1 MKRIKK
7 GLAAALTA
15 AAALSLLT
23 GCGSTDT
30 GSKTEQTTEA
40 AKTTADTGNG
50 ETTAAAEVAKPEK
63 ITWMVH
69 SGMNEEN
76 GTAQWAEEFQRLTG
90 IKMDL
95 QIISNNEYKQILEL
109 SFASDTVPDVFDLT
123 GENLAVYAKQNAI
136 ADVTDLVKNSE
147 FYKKGD
153 KAMWDSVTL
162 DGRIYGI
169 PLELPGGTVTYVRKD
184 WLDKLGMEEPKTYD
198 EFIEMLRRFKEEIPE
213 CKVPLTATGFKN
225 NVNAQFLP
233 EFYQGATPEFAKI
246 DGVWVD
252 GMSQDN
258 MVKALTNLHEAYAEG
273 LIDTELVTN
282 TTSNCRDQWYSGSV
296 GAFNYWSGMWGNTL
310 LERLNQNVPEAEIV
324 ALKPIEGAVY
334 QARTPSMLC
343 INARITQEEIDSI
356 FKYMIEYMHDGGE
369 GQVLFESGVEGLHWE
384 QDGDKLKQL
393 PTLSNPNEVLQKA
406 WVTPWLRISPLELTD
421 KNIDLK
427 PMVVSSLAVDNE
439 YSVTKSV
446 VPVSATLTKIQSDL
460 TALKEE
466 ILAKVVMG
474 DLTVEEGLTKYKTES
489 EMLNVQKAVDEMNDR

>member
-1 MKRIKK
+1 MKRFKK

-15 AAALSLLT
+15 AMAISVLS
-23 GCGSTDT
+23 GCGSKSTGGSAEQSSEAASAAT
-30 GSKTEQTTEA
+30 GSTEA
-40 AKTTADTGNG
+40 A
-50 ETTAAAEVAKPEK
+50 AAEGAAKPEK

-76 GTAQWAEEFQRLTG
+76 GTAQWAEEFERLTG

-95 QIISNNEYKQILEL
+95 KIISNNEYKQMLEL

-136 ADVTDLVKNSE
+136 ADLTDLVKNSKL
-147 FYKKGD
+147 YD
-153 KAMWDSVTL
+153 KVDPSVWESVSL
-162 DGRIYGI
+162 NGKIYGI
-169 PLELPGGTVTYVRKD
+169 PLEMPGGTVTYVRKD
-184 WLDKLGMEEPKTYD
+184 WLDRLGMKEPATYD

-233 EFYQGATPEFAKI
+233 EFYQGATPEFAKV
-246 DGVWVD
+246 DGKWLD
-252 GMSQDN
+252 GMSQPN
-258 MVKALTNLHEAYAEG
+258 MESALTNLQEAYAEG

-296 GAFNYWSGMWGNTL
+296 GAFNYWSGLWGHTL
-310 LERLNQNVPEAEIV
+310 LERLQQNVPEAEIV
-324 ALKPIEGAVY
+324 ALKPIKEAVY

-343 INARITQEEIDSI
+343 ISSRLSEDQIASV
-356 FKYMIEYMHDGGE
+356 FKYMFEYMHDGGE

-384 QDGDKLKQL
+384 QDGNNLKQL
-393 PTLSNPNEVLQKA
+393 PTLSNPNEVFQKA

-421 KNIDLK
+421 KNIELK
-427 PMVVSSLAVDNE
+427 PMIVSSLAIDNE

-446 VPVSATLTKIQSDL
+446 IPVSAALTKIQSDL

-466 ILAKVVMG
+466 VLAKVVMG
-474 DLTVEEGLTKYKTES
+474 DYTVEEGLAKYKSES
-489 EMLNVQKAVDEMNDR
+489 EMLNIQKVIEELNAQ